1 VAVAAARQTAP
12 ARRAP
17 DDRASRF
24 RRWRAG
30 FRERDTWWAYAFLS
44 PWLFGFI
51 VFTAGPMVASA
62 ILSFTDYS
70 VISPTHGVGLAN
82 YRALAHDPYFT
93 ESLKNTFI
101 TTALYVPSEMILSL
115 LLASLL
121 ARVKRGGGF
130 FRTVFYLPVMTPTVA
145 IGSMYLLIFNGN
157 YGLLD
162 KALALVGITGPYWQT
177 DPTWIKPGI
186 VIMLL
191 WQVGTNTVLYLA
203 AIKNVPQHL
212 YEAAAM
218 DGASA
223 WRRFKDVTLP
233 MISPT
238 LFFTFII
245 LTIYGLQ
252 IFDQIYTAF
261 YNPSSANTASDSSL
275 TYVIYLFQQAFSYFH
290 LGYASALAWVLFGI
304 IMVITVIQVLVSRRF
319 VYYEGGGR

>member
-1 VAVAAARQTAP
+1 MAVTTARSSAP
-12 ARRAP
+12 AGPR
-17 DDRASRF
+17 SRV
-24 RRWRAG
+24 RRWARG
-30 FRERDTWWAYAFLS
+30 FRERDTWWAYAFLT

-62 ILSFTDYS
+62 VLSFTNYS
-70 VISPTHGVGLAN
+70 VISATHGVGLAN
-82 YRALAHDPYFT
+82 YRALAHDPYVL
-93 ESLKNTFI
+93 ESLKNTLI
-101 TTALYVPSEMILSL
+101 MTAMYVPADMLLSL
-115 LLASLL
+115 LLATLL
-121 ARVKRGGGF
+121 ARATRMGGF
-130 FRTVFYLPVMTPTVA
+130 FRTIFYLPVMTPTVA

-162 KALALVGITGPYWQT
+162 RALSLIGIHGPFWQT
-177 DPTWIKPGI
+177 DPNWIKPGI
-186 VIMLL
+186 VVMLL

-223 WRRFKDVTLP
+223 WRRFRDVTLP

-245 LTIYGLQ
+245 LTIYGFQ

-261 YNPSSANTASDSSL
+261 YNPSNINTSSDSSL
-275 TYVIYLFQQAFSYFH
+275 TYVIYLFQQAFQYFH
-290 LGYASALAWVLFGI
+290 LGYASALAWVLFGL
-304 IMVITVIQVLVSRRF
+304 IMIVTIVQVVVSRRF
-319 VYYEGGGR
+319 VYYEGGR